1 MPCAKA
7 ELKIMS
13 IANNIAK
20 LEEQIAVACRK
31 ADRTRESVQLMAVS
45 KTHPPEAIVEAYTA
59 GLRLFGENRVQ
70 EFAAKQPALLAAGM
84 FAAQSGAAFTC
95 IGPVQ
100 SNKAARAAQFFD
112 SVDSIDS
119 LRLTE
124 RLDQAAKESGKVL
137 SICIEIKL
145 SPEESKHG
153 LVPESAELAELLER
167 LPDFPHLDARG
178 LMMVPPYTDDPEQA
192 RPYFRRL
199 RSLRDSLARCF
210 PSLALDSLSM
220 GMSHDFPV
228 AIEEGATVI
237 RIGTALFGQRP
248 SIH

>member
-1 MPCAKA
+1 
-7 ELKIMS
+7 MS
-13 IANNIAK
+13 IADNISK
-20 LEEQIAVACRK
+20 VEEQIAIACRK
-31 ADRTRESVQLMAVS
+31 ADRTRESVRLMAVS
-45 KTHPPEAIVEAYTA
+45 KTHPPEAIVEAYTS

-70 EFAAKQPALLAAGM
+70 EFAAKRDVLDAAGI
-84 FAAQSGAAFTC
+84 FSASDPARFHC

-100 SNKAARAAQFFD
+100 SNKATRAAQFFD
-112 SVDSIDS
+112 GVDSIDS
-119 LRLTE
+119 LRLAE
-124 RLDQAAKESGKVL
+124 RLDQAARQSGKVL

-153 LVPESAELAELLER
+153 LAPESAELAELLER
-167 LPDFPHLDARG
+167 IPDFPHLHARG
-178 LMMVPPYTDDPEQA
+178 LMTIPPYADDPEQA
-192 RPYFRRL
+192 RPFFRRL
-199 RSLRDSLARCF
+199 RELRDALAQRH
-210 PSLALDSLSM
+210 PKLALDGLSM